1 MTDKPWYLKNYQEQF
16 SAKDTQ
22 RILPRIESALAIE
35 QAERNSHRD
44 TKHFHSSEMSKDMWC
59 PRSTWYKIMDTDESD
74 PQSMNLSRMN
84 IFAEGHSIHDKW
96 QRWMAK
102 AGGLYGNW
110 KCNACDAQFEG
121 TSPDGCNHC
130 GSDDI
135 KYKEVP
141 LYSERYKIVGHADG
155 VWEDSHGKAVV
166 EIKSVGLGT
175 LRWDAPKLYEGYAE
189 GKLTLDDLWKKIKR
203 PLTTHLRQVNLYM
216 MCLGI
221 EDAVVIYEFKPN
233 QAVKEF
239 HVKYDKTLIAPI
251 LEGIDYV
258 LDCMEDNSVP
268 SKPVTAT
275 HMSCAT
281 CKFCAYKTHC
291 WSKK

>member
-1 MTDKPWYLKNYQEQF
+1 MTDQPWYMKNYQEQF
-16 SAKDTQ
+16 SAKDNQ
-22 RILPRIESALAIE
+22 RILPRIEAALAIE

-44 TKHFHSSEMSKDMWC
+44 TKHFHSSEMSKDNWC
-59 PRSTWYKIMDTDESD
+59 PRSTWYKIMDTEESD

-110 KCNACDAQFEG
+110 KCNACDATFEG

-155 VWEDSHGKAVV
+155 VWEDVKGKAVV

-175 LRWDAPKLYEGYAE
+175 LRWDAPKLYEGYAD
-189 GKLTLDDLWKKIKR
+189 GNLSLDDLWKRIKR

-239 HVKYDKTLIAPI
+239 HIKYDKNLVTPI

-258 LDCMEDNSVP
+258 LDCMEENTVP

-275 HMSCAT
+275 HKSCAT

-291 WSKK
+291 WSTK